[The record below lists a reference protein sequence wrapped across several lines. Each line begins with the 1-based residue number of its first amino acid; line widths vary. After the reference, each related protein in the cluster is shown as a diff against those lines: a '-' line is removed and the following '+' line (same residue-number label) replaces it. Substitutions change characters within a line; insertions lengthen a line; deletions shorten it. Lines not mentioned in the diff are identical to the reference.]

1 MHDVINSSVLSC
13 YRRAKRTF
21 WPSKAF
27 FSRPVDVALLLKH
40 SLYRVAVLL
49 IKHRDGI
56 LHFHLSTNVIK
67 A

>member
-1 MHDVINSSVLSC
+1 MHDVINSFVFSC

-21 WPSKAF
+21 RTSNAF

-40 SLYRVAVLL
+40 SLYRVTVLL
-49 IKHRDGI
+49 IKRRDGI
-56 LHFHLSTNVIK
+56 VHFPFSAGVIK